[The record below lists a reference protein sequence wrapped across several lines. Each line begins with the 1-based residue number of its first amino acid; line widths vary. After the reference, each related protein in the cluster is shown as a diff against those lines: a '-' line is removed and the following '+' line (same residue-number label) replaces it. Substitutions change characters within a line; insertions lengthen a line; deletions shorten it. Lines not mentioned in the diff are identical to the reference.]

1 MLKYEGRTS
10 TFCGGIEHNIEC
22 EGTPLTGERLFRN
35 ELAQRYFD
43 KLRNQSDLSDY
54 GRLSRDKNT
63 FYFHFLNGETKYYT
77 RKEIVKLAK
86 QEDDEDS
93 SL

>member
-1 MLKYEGRTS
+1 MLKYEGRIS

-22 EGTPLTGERLFRN
+22 AGTPLTGERLFSN

-43 KLRNQSDLSDY
+43 KLRNQPDLNDY
-54 GRLSRDKNT
+54 GRLSVDKNT
-63 FYFHFLNGETKYYT
+63 FYFQFLNGETKYYT
-77 RKEIVKLAK
+77 RKEIVRLAK
-86 QEDDEDS
+86 QENDEES

>member
-10 TFCGGIEHNIEC
+10 RFCGGMEHNVEC
-22 EGTPLTGERLFRN
+22 QGTPLTGERLFRN

-43 KLRNQSDLSDY
+43 KLRNQPDLDDY
-54 GRLSRDKNT
+54 GRLSRDKNI
-63 FYFHFLNGETKYYT
+63 FYFQYLNGETKYYT
-77 RKEIVKLAK
+77 RKEIVRFAK
-86 QEDDEDS
+86 QENDEES